1 MRILLI
7 SIFTLLSP
15 FTFAQN
21 QDSTC
26 QKDIQLIKN
35 FIADLGNENI
45 AVDVIL
51 SQYIKVDHPS
61 NETYDYLEVS
71 LEEVRINVL
80 YKQIADI
87 TYIPYANMPRKDVR
101 DIDPEKLDTNRMYF
115 LQYKKR
121 QVLAVYIEKDKIASF
136 TLVSKGNNLA
146 HFVTY

>member
-21 QDSTC
+21 QDSTR
-26 QKDIQLIKN
+26 QKDIQLIKK

-80 YKQIADI
+80 YKHIADI
-87 TYIPYANMPRKDVR
+87 TYIPYANMPRKEIR
-101 DIDPEKLDTNRMYF
+101 DIDPEELDINRMYF

>member
-21 QDSTC
+21 QDSTH
-26 QKDIQLIKN
+26 QKDIQLIKS

-51 SQYIKVDHPS
+51 SQYIKVDRPS

-87 TYIPYANMPRKDVR
+87 TCIPYANMPRKEVR
-101 DIDPEKLDTNRMYF
+101 DIDLEELDMNRMYF
-115 LQYKKR
+115 LQYKKK